1 MSVWTAGEECSSS
14 NIVGAHFVGIDGAQV
29 HYRPAAVAQD
39 NTTSIASVQEFLR
52 RHPHVHN
59 VALVQCT
66 SVFLRA
72 EHLRSARLLFDEG
85 ASGVVVDCVFA
96 VVRWVG

>member
-1 MSVWTAGEECSSS
+1 MIPITESLCL
-14 NIVGAHFVGIDGAQV
+14 NITDGAQV

-39 NTTSIASVQEFLR
+39 NTTSIASVQEFLV
-52 RHPHVHN
+52 RHPHVQN

-72 EHLRSARLLFDEG
+72 EYLRIAQRLFDE
-85 ASGVVVDCVFA
+85 AVDRPGVTVDCVFA
-96 VVRWVG
+96 VVRWVDE